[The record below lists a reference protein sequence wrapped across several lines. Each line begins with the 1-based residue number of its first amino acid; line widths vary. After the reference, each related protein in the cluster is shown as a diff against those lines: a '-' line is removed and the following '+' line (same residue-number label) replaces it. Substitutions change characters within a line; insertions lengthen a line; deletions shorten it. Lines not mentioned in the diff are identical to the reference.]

1 MKNNY
6 KSEGKYDV
14 IVVGGSSG
22 AVCVCGEL
30 LDVNGYTGGYNLTA
44 AFSTG
49 HSAGSNIPKRT
60 LPLYCLK
67 YQNPFLLCEEYRPP
81 PQADLFQKTP
91 QENAFFS
98 HKLPKDLFR
107 TVF

>member
-14 IVVGGSSG
+14 IVVGGG
-22 AVCVCGEL
+22 
-30 LDVNGYTGGYNLTA
+30 
-44 AFSTG
+44 
-49 HSAGSNIPKRT
+49 AGSNIPKRT